1 MVSGNRSD
9 DRNKQRRIALILNYD
24 GTGFNGWQIQPE
36 GRSVQSE
43 IQKALKIIL
52 GSETPVVASGRTDTG
67 VHALGQV
74 IHFDAGS
81 DIALSRLCVG
91 MNGILPR
98 DVSVRNAFDVPH
110 DFNARFS
117 AVEREYLYRIFN
129 APLRSPFS
137 HYRAAWIARPLDEQF
152 INRALSYCIGTHDFS
167 SFCKMKSAIDQNTV
181 RTVTAAECV
190 RIGNTIEVTIRGN
203 AFLHNMV
210 RSLIGT
216 VLELHKREMPAETMK
231 SIITARDRRSG
242 GETAPAYGLYL
253 KRVTYNPPLEEMPS
267 AFLES
272 CVNFLEYN

>member
-9 DRNKQRRIALILNYD
+9 DRNKQRRIALILHYD

-43 IQKALKIIL
+43 IQKALQIIL

-74 IHFDAGS
+74 VHFETDS
-81 DIALSRLCVG
+81 NIALSRLCIG

-117 AVEREYLYRIFN
+117 AVEREYLYRIIN
-129 APLRSPFS
+129 SPLRSPFAL
-137 HYRAAWIARPLDEQF
+137 YRAAWIARPIDENY
-152 INRALSYCIGTHDFS
+152 INSALSWCVGTHDFS
-167 SFCKMKSAIDQNTV
+167 SFCRMKSAKDQNTV
-181 RTVTAAECV
+181 RTVTTAECI
-190 RIGNTIEVTIRGN
+190 RSGQTIDVTIRGN

-210 RSLIGT
+210 RSIIGT
-216 VLELHKREMPAETMK
+216 VLELQKRDKPAETMK
-231 SIITARDRRSG
+231 SILSAKDRRSA

-253 KRVTYNPPLEEMPS
+253 KRVTYDPPLS
-267 AFLES
+267 AMSSAYAAEDEDEDFS
-272 CVNFLEYN
+272 